1 MIVFPPPH
9 WLHPPS
15 FLRPEAHIQ
24 SSGNP
29 SENNNS
35 HCSLHSFIS
44 LHAEKIYLNLDD
56 CPCLLEFLRAGTG
69 REQWLGWLGL
79 TYELEPELQLLK
91 MFLPLEHR
99 TAAGPVEE
107 REAGRKAGSGWEENA
122 QGGEETSPAC
132 NTPAAAGGVQASK
145 EIGDLR
151 INDTR
156 FVAHHPTINHNLTSP
171 FQDSEEVEL

>member
-1 MIVFPPPH
+1 M
-9 WLHPPS
+9 
-15 FLRPEAHIQ
+15 
-24 SSGNP
+24 
-29 SENNNS
+29 
-35 HCSLHSFIS
+35 HSFIS

-156 FVAHHPTINHNLTSP
+156 FVAHHPTNNLTSP

>member
-15 FLRPEAHIQ
+15 FPRPEAHIQ

-99 TAAGPVEE
+99 LQQRGRWRKGRRGGKLEVAGRRTRKEE
-107 REAGRKAGSGWEENA
+107 RRLLRPVTLLPPPEGCKPAKRSGTSASTTPGS
-122 QGGEETSPAC
+122 S
-132 NTPAAAGGVQASK
+132 
-145 EIGDLR
+145 
-151 INDTR
+151 
-156 FVAHHPTINHNLTSP
+156 PTILPSSTI
-171 FQDSEEVEL
+171 